1 MTFVQFLEELER
13 SNQVVVIPG
22 EEVERLVE
30 RFGSNVR
37 AIGWW
42 NKTGDGSVEIPMGNI
57 TEAVQ
62 MLGDR
67 ALAEAV
73 EQLKSLDH
81 FAGMLSSSSAA
92 GQLIEKLSKLHLRQF
107 QRKVERYQDSSDP
120 AEVEQLRL
128 EISQELFGA

>member
-1 MTFVQFLEELER
+1 MTLVQFLEELER
-13 SNQVVVIPG
+13 SKQVVVIPS
-22 EEVERLVE
+22 EEVERLAE

-37 AIGWW
+37 AMGFR
-42 NKTGDGSVEIPMGNI
+42 NKTGNGSVEIPMGNI

-62 MLGDR
+62 MLGNR

-73 EQLKSLDH
+73 EQLKSPDQ

-92 GQLIEKLSKLHLRQF
+92 SQLIEQLSKLHLRQF
-107 QRKVERYQDSSDP
+107 QRTVERYQDSSDP

-128 EISQELFGA
+128 DISRELFGA